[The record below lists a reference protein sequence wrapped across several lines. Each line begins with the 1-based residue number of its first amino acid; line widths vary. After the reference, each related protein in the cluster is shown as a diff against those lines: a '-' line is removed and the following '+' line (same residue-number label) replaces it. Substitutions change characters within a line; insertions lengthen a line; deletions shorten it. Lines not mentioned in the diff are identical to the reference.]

1 MNSLYRRL
9 SVLKARTQT
18 LLLSMPSLFL
28 SLMMTILSQTTLAA
42 DPPPLTHQFTE
53 ITPRLPMA
61 DLKLYDMDEEIFDIK
76 TMKGKVLIVNFWA
89 TWCPPC
95 RREMTSLE
103 KLYLATKDNHV
114 VVVAVNMGEDIETVF
129 SFINSIEPSPSFPIV
144 FDTDSS
150 VMEQWKVVGLPTTY
164 IVDKKGKVAY
174 KAIGGREFDHP
185 DILRKV
191 STLSDE
197 AY

>member
-1 MNSLYRRL
+1 M
-9 SVLKARTQT
+9 LKARTQT